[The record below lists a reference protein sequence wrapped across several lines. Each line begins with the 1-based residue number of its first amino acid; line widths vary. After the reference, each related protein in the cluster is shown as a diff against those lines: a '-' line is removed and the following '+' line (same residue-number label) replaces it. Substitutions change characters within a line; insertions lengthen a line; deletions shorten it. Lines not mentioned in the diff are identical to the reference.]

1 MDCIKIFDEKYKF
14 ELTFIHRLNHTGNQ
28 FYWFY
33 HMKPK
38 KYVLDFIFEL
48 LEFSNADNCSKDRNK
63 NANWT
68 LKSASKSGEN
78 IMI

>member
-1 MDCIKIFDEKYKF
+1 MDFINIFDEKYKF
-14 ELTFIHRLNHTGNQ
+14 ELSFIHRLDHNE
-28 FYWFY
+28 FYWSY

-38 KYVLDFIFEL
+38 KYLLDFIFEL
-48 LEFSNADNCSKDRNK
+48 LEFSNVDNYSKDGNK

>member
-1 MDCIKIFDEKYKF
+1 
-14 ELTFIHRLNHTGNQ
+14 
-28 FYWFY
+28 
-33 HMKPK
+33 MKPK

-68 LKSASKSGEN
+68 LRLASKSGEN

>member
-1 MDCIKIFDEKYKF
+1 
-14 ELTFIHRLNHTGNQ
+14 
-28 FYWFY
+28 
-33 HMKPK
+33 MKPK
-38 KYVLDFIFEL
+38 KYLLDFIFEL
-48 LEFSNADNCSKDRNK
+48 LEFSNADNYSKDGNK